1 MIIGILAAFAI
12 FTGGNAIVEH
22 YTKCDTVIVKQVV
35 VAAGTTEE
43 TRECKE

>member
-1 MIIGILAAFAI
+1 MIIGIIAAFAI
-12 FTGGNAIVEH
+12 FTGGNAILDS
-22 YTKCDTVIVKQVV
+22 YTKCNTVIVKQVV